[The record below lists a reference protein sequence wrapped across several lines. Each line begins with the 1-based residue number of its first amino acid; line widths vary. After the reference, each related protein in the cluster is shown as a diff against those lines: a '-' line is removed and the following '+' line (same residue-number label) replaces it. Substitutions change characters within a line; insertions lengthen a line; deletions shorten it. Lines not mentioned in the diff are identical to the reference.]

1 MTDGY
6 QSAGSR
12 FGEVCE
18 MYLKADGT
26 IKPTPIKLKEINKAD
41 GPDVS
46 LLATHDCI

>member
-1 MTDGY
+1 MTNGY
-6 QSAGSR
+6 QLAGSR

-18 MYLKADGT
+18 MYLTVDGT
-26 IKPTPIKLKEINKAD
+26 IKPMPIKPKKINKAD